1 MECADLRAA
10 LLSGQAPRGAE
21 VDAHVRDCEAC
32 AELLREDMALGRELA
47 ELARSTGHHEPAP
60 ALGVDFAGIQ
70 AALAGERSVAG
81 WLRSRSTLERV
92 GLLLFVVLAVTLV
105 ELFVRR
111 RVDFGL
117 YPTVPLLV
125 MIAAFSLLIGLA
137 VAACLRPLQETRL
150 SPWAERGLIA
160 AGVLMPVLF
169 YAGEPVHTAHPAS
182 LAGAGGQLLERAGVC
197 FVYGLLLALPVLVL
211 ARLLDR
217 AEHRVVSGALCAA
230 LSGGLTA
237 NLALHLHCPITHAG
251 HLLLGHAS
259 LIVALIAAYASWASR
274 AGRAR

>member
-21 VDAHVRDCEAC
+21 VDAHVKSCEAC
-32 AELLREDMALGRELA
+32 AELLSDDMVLGRELA
-47 ELARSTGHHEPAP
+47 ELARGAGDHEPSSSV
-60 ALGVDFAGIQ
+60 GVDFGGIR
-70 AALAGERSVAG
+70 AAIADERTLAG
-81 WLRSRSTLERV
+81 WLRSRTSVERV
-92 GLLLFVVLAVTLV
+92 GLLLLVVLGVVAIQLV
-105 ELFVRR
+105 ARR
-111 RVDFGL
+111 RVDFAL

-125 MIAAFSLLIGLA
+125 VIATFSLLIGLA
-137 VAACLRPLQETRL
+137 VAACLRPLQETPL
-150 SPWAERGLIA
+150 SPWAQRGLLA
-160 AGVLMPVLF
+160 AGVLMPVLL

-182 LAGAGGQLLERAGVC
+182 LAGAGSDLLARAGQC
-197 FVYGLLLALPVLVL
+197 FVYGLVLALPVLVL

-217 AEHRVVSGALCAA
+217 TQHRIVSGALFAA

-259 LIVALIAAYASWASR
+259 LIAVLVVLYALWAPR
-274 AGRAR
+274 AVRAR